1 MDETGEIKA
10 TAFNAAVDQLY
21 DLFEEGRVSVAT
33 LVFIEILLM

>member
-21 DLFEEGRVSVAT
+21 DLFEEGRVSEAN
-33 LVFIEILLM
+33 LVFMKSR